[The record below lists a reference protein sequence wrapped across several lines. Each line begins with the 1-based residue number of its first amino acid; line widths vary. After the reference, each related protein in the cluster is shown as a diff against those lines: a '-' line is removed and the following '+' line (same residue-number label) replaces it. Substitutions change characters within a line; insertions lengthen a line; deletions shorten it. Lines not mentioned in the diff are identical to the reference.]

1 LDDDLLL
8 LLRLLVLLL
17 PLPLLFQL
25 ARLPLSA
32 LCMPF
37 EGFKGGGYDR
47 SSVIRAPYSRITVAT
62 VATNEQVPML
72 APVHPSLQAAFRP
85 TRRYESAHATPYGR
99 QFAASSAEVPYQAW
113 SESLSASNFRAPTP
127 KSPSII
133 GEISAEAYKA
143 WRQRENA
150 IGLVRA

>member
-1 LDDDLLL
+1 VIFMFSQDI
-8 LLRLLVLLL
+8 VANPTSTL
-17 PLPLLFQL
+17 P
-25 ARLPLSA
+25 
-32 LCMPF
+32 CMPF

-47 SSVIRAPYSRITVAT
+47 SSMIRSPYSRITVAT

-99 QFAASSAEVPYQAW
+99 QFAASSAEVPYQVW

-150 IGLVRA
+150 LGLVRA